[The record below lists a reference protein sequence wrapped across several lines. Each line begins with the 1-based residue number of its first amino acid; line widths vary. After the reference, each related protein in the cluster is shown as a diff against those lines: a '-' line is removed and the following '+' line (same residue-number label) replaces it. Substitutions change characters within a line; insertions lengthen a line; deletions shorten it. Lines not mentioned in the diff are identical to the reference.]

1 MNTFVDS
8 DILIEVLRA
17 RNDAIRIAW
26 LSMARAGT
34 TIIYSP
40 VSSAEIW
47 TGARPNEHEQTT
59 RLFRPL
65 LCVPITQEIGERAG
79 EFMRLYGKSH
89 NLKIADALIGASAV
103 QNQANLWTLNRKHYP
118 MPELS
123 FY

>member
-1 MNTFVDS
+1 MSIFVDS

-17 RNDAIRIAW
+17 RNAAIPAAW
-26 LSMARAGT
+26 LAMARAGT
-34 TIIYSP
+34 TIMYSP
-40 VSSAEIW
+40 VSSPEIW
-47 TGARPNEHEQTT
+47 AGARPNEQEQTT

-65 LCVPITQEIGERAG
+65 LCVPVTQEIGELAG
-79 EFMRLYGKSH
+79 EFMRLYSKSH
-89 NLKIADALIGASAV
+89 SLKIGDALIAASVV

>member
-1 MNTFVDS
+1 MTIVVDS
-8 DILIEVLRA
+8 DILIEVLRT
-17 RNDAIRIAW
+17 RNEAIHSTW
-26 LSMARAGT
+26 LSLARSDA
-34 TIIYSP
+34 TIFYSP

-47 TGARPNEHEQTT
+47 AGARPSEREMTT

-65 LCVPITQEIGERAG
+65 LCLPITQEIGELAG

-89 NLKIADALIGASAV
+89 SLKLGDALIAAATAKH
-103 QNQANLWTLNRKHYP
+103 QARLWTRNRKHYP